1 MFQTLMESERKH
13 TSIITRDITSSL
25 SILIR
30 YKLQFLKLTESNGTK
45 LSTLVKALNCFPTLK
60 IFEANEIYFVDDFS
74 KSTNC
79 MKTVNTELEQLKCV
93 VEIIHI
99 FTCCTVEKLKLSSNN
114 PIDENRQTLVIDF
127 LNRQK
132 NLKELNL
139 HEETLSILFT
149 QPEFLLLKCPLKI
162 FKHHIYPESIFSHYE
177 SLIKFLNQHK
187 TTLTSLKLNFY
198 TEPHFGLGL
207 IHKFALEN
215 IINLKHISMIYYR
228 ISFPGLMFFEELP
241 AHSKI
246 TNNLESLKLA
256 TLSINQN
263 LNKSFIDMLHNIK
276 YLKLKNIEETDKK
289 LLHYISE
296 KCINLESLKIFS
308 ICNKFSV
315 IYFPNLKELSI
326 EICSEDVE
334 IFIKRHSQTL
344 ERIIIQDLDEY
355 FSRFLVKEILNCP
368 NLNYL
373 ELNFDQMYLPSLRL
387 ISEISLKT
395 KPFTLK
401 IKNIIPNEKQI
412 FHFPDDGAVWD
423 DFHVTKY

>member
-1 MFQTLMESERKH
+1 MLQTLMESERKH
-13 TSIITRDITSSL
+13 TSIITSDITSSL
-25 SILIR
+25 SILVQH
-30 YKLQFLKLTESNGTK
+30 KLQFLKLTESNGTK
-45 LSTLVKALNCFPTLK
+45 LSTLVRALNWFPTLK
-60 IFEANEIYFVDDFS
+60 IFEADEIYFVDDFS
-74 KSTNC
+74 KSNNC
-79 MKTVNTELEQLKCV
+79 IKTVNTELEQIKCV
-93 VEIIHI
+93 VDIIHI
-99 FTCCTVEKLKLSSNN
+99 FTCCTVEKLKLSSKN
-114 PIDENRQTLVIDF
+114 PIDENRQTLVLDF
-127 LNRQK
+127 LIRQN

-162 FKHHIYPESIFSHYE
+162 FKHHIYPGSIFLHYE

-215 IINLKHISMIYYR
+215 IINLKHISMIYYK
-228 ISFPGLMFFEELP
+228 IDFPGAMFFEELP

-246 TNNLESLKLA
+246 TNNLESLKLS
-256 TLSINQN
+256 TLSNNQN

-276 YLKLKNIEETDKK
+276 YLKFKNIEETDKK

-296 KCINLESLKIFS
+296 KCIKLESLKIFS
-308 ICNKFSV
+308 ICNKFSD

-326 EICSEDVE
+326 EICVSEDVE

-344 ERIIIQDLDEY
+344 ERIIIQDFDEY
-355 FSRFLVKEILNCP
+355 FSRFLVNEILNCP

-401 IKNIIPNEKQI
+401 IKNIIPKEKQI

-423 DFHVTKY
+423 FYDTKY